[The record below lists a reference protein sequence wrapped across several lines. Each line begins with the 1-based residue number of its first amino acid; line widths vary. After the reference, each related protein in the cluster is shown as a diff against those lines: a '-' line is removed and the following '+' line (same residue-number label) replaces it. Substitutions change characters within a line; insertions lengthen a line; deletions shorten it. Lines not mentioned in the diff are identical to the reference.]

1 MARMNAPTSIKGS
14 GLVQALRA
22 VSAGAIWSKMYR
34 AGRKMADMRMGT
46 SSRAM
51 TIIMN
56 RVTTKN
62 RRMGAVNTS
71 PIGIRNSNAGTTM
84 ATSHFNKTTGERL
97 VVSMCL
103 SPFC

>member
-1 MARMNAPTSIKGS
+1 
-14 GLVQALRA
+14 
-22 VSAGAIWSKMYR
+22 
-34 AGRKMADMRMGT
+34 MADMRMGT

-71 PIGIRNSNAGTTM
+71 PTGIKNSNAGMTM
-84 ATSHFNKTTGERL
+84 ATSHFNKITGERL
-97 VVSMCL
+97 VASIYL
-103 SPFC
+103 SPF